1 MKRIILVVCMALSL
15 TTAMAQTETDFAPY
29 AQRWK
34 ANEAQMNALSAKYD
48 SLVKATTDTAELNR
62 QVQSIMQRAESLTDS
77 RLALFWEI
85 FDKFKQTKFPARYVE
100 SVYWYLG
107 YSDLAKLV
115 DPSTGFYAEKEMQA
129 PIRYFRGLEKR
140 KPGTMVKELTMVDL
154 NGKTVRLTDWVG
166 RGKYVLVDFWASW
179 CGPCRQEMPN
189 VVAAYHKYGGQ
200 KFEIVGVSF
209 DSNAEAWRAA
219 VKSLGMAWPQMS
231 DLEGWKS
238 EGAAV
243 YGVQSIPASV
253 LFDPEGKVVDLDL
266 RGKQLQLRL
275 AELLGK

>member
-1 MKRIILVVCMALSL
+1 MFCLALSL
-15 TTAMAQTETDFAPY
+15 NAAKAQTESDFAPY
-29 AQRWK
+29 AKRWDAIK
-34 ANEAQMNALSAKYD
+34 TQMNVLSAEYD
-48 SLVKATTDTAELNR
+48 GLTKTVSDTAEFHR
-62 QVQSIMQRAESLTDS
+62 QVKPLIHRADSLSDCRMT
-77 RLALFWEI
+77 LFWEI
-85 FDKFKQTKFPARYVE
+85 FDKFKQTKFPARYVGDI
-100 SVYWYLG
+100 VWWYMS

-129 PIRYFRGLEKR
+129 PIRYFQGLEKR
-140 KPGTMVKELTMVDL
+140 KPGTQVKELTMADL

-166 RGKYVLVDFWASW
+166 HGKYVLVDFWASW

-189 VVAAYHKYGGQ
+189 VVEAYRKYGGR

-209 DSNAEAWRAA
+209 DSKAEAWRAA

-231 DLEGWKS
+231 DLKGWKS

-243 YGVQSIPASV
+243 YGVQSIPASI
-253 LFDPEGKVVDLDL
+253 LFDPNGKVVDLDL
-266 RGKQLQLRL
+266 RGDRLQLRL